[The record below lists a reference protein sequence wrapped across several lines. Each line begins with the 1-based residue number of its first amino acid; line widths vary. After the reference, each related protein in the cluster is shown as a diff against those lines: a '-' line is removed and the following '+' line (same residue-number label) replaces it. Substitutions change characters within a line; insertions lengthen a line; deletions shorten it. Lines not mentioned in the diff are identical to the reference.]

1 MANKV
6 KVGLTYFPLEVNF
19 FDDIKIRKLI
29 KYQGCKS
36 ISIYTL
42 LLCNI
47 YQNGYYM
54 LWDNELP
61 FIISEKTGYEEGYI
75 KEVILSCFNIG
86 LFNKKMYE
94 ENRIIT
100 SKGVQERYSLIC
112 KQSKKKAEIS
122 EFSLINTELIPIN
135 TELIP
140 INTEELPQ
148 RKEKERK
155 VNESIDLT
163 GSGASAPQPPPKS
176 IETFKKRETSFY
188 NSIAEFKNAYP
199 KELLRSFYDYW
210 REPNKSKS
218 KMRWEQE
225 KTWELKLRLER
236 WSSKD
241 FNHSNL
247 QNTKGNSNNGRPTKG
262 LVDTSNQSGA
272 RSSL

>member
-75 KEVILSCFNIG
+75 KEVILSCFSIG
-86 LFNKKMYE
+86 LFNKNMYD
-94 ENRIIT
+94 ENKVIT
-100 SKGVQERYSLIC
+100 SKGIQDRYSLIC

-122 EFSLINTELIPIN
+122 EFSLINSEELGNN
-135 TELIP
+135 TEGMP
-140 INTEELPQ
+140 INTEELAQ
-148 RKEKERK
+148 RKVKEIKEKEI
-155 VNESIDLT
+155 VI
-163 GSGASAPQPPPKS
+163 GADAPKPTPKS
-176 IETFKKRETSFY
+176 IETFEKRETDFY
-188 NSIAEFKNAYP
+188 NSIAEYKDVYP
-199 KELLRSFYDYW
+199 KELLRAFFDYW

-218 KMRWEQE
+218 KMKFEQE

-236 WSSKD
+236 WSNND
-241 FNHSNL
+241 FNKRNNQ
-247 QNTKGNSNNGRPTKG
+247 QNGGVQNSWGNSAKKPH
-262 LVDTSNQSGA
+262 DTSRTQPGTRA
-272 RSSL
+272 PL